1 MTDKTGKGI
10 IDDSTR
16 ARKQFPLSNIFDKFF
31 TFIFRCWWSRQRCWE
46 VSSKNLRWGH
56 NLYWI

>member
-16 ARKQFPLSNIFDKFF
+16 ARKQFPLSVDDLVNVVEKY
-31 TFIFRCWWSRQRCWE
+31 RQRTYDE
-46 VSSKNLRWGH
+46 DIT
-56 NLYWI
+56 YIE